1 MSDSTVNRNNS
12 RNLNHSNIPILHTTV
27 GIDLVSCQNLCPNH
41 LYNYLIYIQKICSN
55 HHCSELVNKREAKSL
70 SQPLASEALH
80 FGYSFLH
87 LLFTCVN
94 VSRVPGTRLFWEEH
108 VFEDGVVSFTA
119 TLCTNTKL
127 QIHQVHSLIH
137 QVVNCVPVV
146 MKGSEVTYQRGCNFG
161 YIILP
166 I

>member
-1 MSDSTVNRNNS
+1 MSSAVCESDRGLLYPLKVIQSEALKPAQQNENYERQ
-12 RNLNHSNIPILHTTV
+12 HSKQELQSKFKSFKSSYV
-27 GIDLVSCQNLCPNH
+27 G
-41 LYNYLIYIQKICSN
+41 Y
-55 HHCSELVNKREAKSL
+55 HCSEFVNKREAKSL

-137 QVVNCVPVV
+137 QVVNCVPVE
-146 MKGSEVTYQRGCNFG
+146 MKGSEVTYQRAV
-161 YIILP
+161 ILV